1 MSKIDGIEYFYK
13 INDKLSTSGQPK
25 ESEIELIAEE
35 GFEIIIN
42 ARPQS
47 EMDELFDER
56 EIAESLGLK
65 YFLIETELNEPNMDE
80 LIKFLELMTKYSESK
95 VFLHCRV
102 NKRVSG
108 LLAIYRVIKLGWNE
122 ADALNEVKKIWELTP
137 ELQNFIEVQ
146 IDYLA
151 SR

>member
-1 MSKIDGIEYFYK
+1 MKTIESIEYFYK
-13 INDKLSTSGQPK
+13 INDKLSTSGQPT
-25 ESEIELIAEE
+25 ESEVKLIAEE
-35 GFEIIIN
+35 GFEIVIN

-47 EMDELFDER
+47 EMDELFNER
-56 EIAESLGLK
+56 EIVGNLGMK
-65 YFLIETELNEPNMDE
+65 YFQIETELNDPNMDE
-80 LIKFLELMTKYSESK
+80 LINFLELMTKFREKK

-102 NKRVSG
+102 NRRVSG

-122 ADALNEVKKIWELTP
+122 ADALNEVKKVWEITP

-151 SR
+151 DE